1 VFIVNRLQLQHK
13 TPSLTSLQ
21 DQNEYWSMMFP
32 DKWQKP
38 EILLLLMAFIMP
50 LAFSTWTA
58 LINNFSQEAAGFT
71 GREIGILQSLREVPG
86 FLAFTAVLLLAFIK
100 EQRFAMLSLLLLSA
114 GVLLTGFFPSVVGL
128 YITTV
133 VMSVGFHYFE
143 TINQSLTL
151 QWVEK
156 QRAPHFLGRAL
167 AVKSAASILVFAGTW
182 AMIELLGAPYQL
194 IYLLFG
200 GVALVIV
207 VLVWA
212 GFSQFEAKVEQHT
225 HLLFRKS
232 YWLYYSLVF
241 LSGARRQ
248 IFMVFAGFMLVEKFG
263 YSASSIA
270 LLFLVNYVFNTLFA
284 SKIGKLIGI
293 IGERRAL
300 TFEYLGLI
308 VVFVSYAFVD
318 NAQVAG
324 ALYIIDHF
332 FFAFAI
338 AIKTYLQKIA
348 RPDDIASTAAVSF
361 TINHIAAVVLPAVL
375 GLVWLYSNAL
385 VFLIGA
391 GIAVGSLL
399 LSQLIPD
406 APELGNETRFVR
418 SFNVMKSPTA

>member
-1 VFIVNRLQLQHK
+1 MK
-13 TPSLTSLQ
+13 
-21 DQNEYWSMMFP
+21 FP
-32 DKWQKP
+32 DRLRSP

-50 LAFSTWTA
+50 LAFSTWAA
-58 LINNFSQEAAGFT
+58 LINNFSKEAAEFT

-100 EQRFAMLSLLLLSA
+100 EQRFAMLSLFLLCA
-114 GVLLTGFFPSVVGL
+114 GVLLTGYFPSVLGL

-156 QRAPHFLGRAL
+156 ERTPHFLGQAL
-167 AVKSAASILVFAGTW
+167 AVKSAASILVFGATW
-182 AMIELLGAPYQL
+182 VLLEYLGVSYQA
-194 IYLLFG
+194 IYTLFG
-200 GVALVIV
+200 GLALLIVIV
-207 VLVWA
+207 VWLS
-212 GFSQFEAKVEQHT
+212 FPQYESKVEQHT
-225 HLLFRKS
+225 HLVVRKS

-263 YSASSIA
+263 YSAASIS
-270 LLFLVNYVFNTLFA
+270 LLFLANYIFNLFFA
-284 SKIGKLIGI
+284 AHIGKLIGI

-300 TFEYLGLI
+300 TFEYIGLI
-308 VVFVSYAFVD
+308 IVFVSYAFVES
-318 NAQVAG
+318 AKVAG

-361 TINHIAAVVLPAVL
+361 TINHIAAVVLPAAL

-391 GIAVGSLL
+391 AIAVMSLV
-399 LSQLIPD
+399 LSQLIPNT
-406 APELGNETRFVR
+406 PQLGNETRYIR
-418 SFNVMKSPTA
+418 SLSSSESSAA